1 MKERCV
7 AAVQRAAGREMN
19 QQEVKG
25 IEDRISRNMRQLA
38 RVDPAEW
45 QKMNQG
51 ERMDAAA
58 KASMAELMREA
69 EQQKFRIERM
79 IEVKDKLDRET
90 GGWEGGVLDAMKR
103 KIASVTDGR
112 GSFRSI
118 ETLATSIRT
127 DAMRQIQD
135 VFDALDPRMFGIF
148 ENDAGVVSF
157 TKALFGETKDIDPKI
172 VKAAQGWLD
181 VANGMRESFN
191 NVGGKIGKL
200 ENWVMPQHHSQMK
213 IVKAGV
219 DAWAEKVRP
228 MLDRSR
234 YVNED
239 GSMFSESQITIFLR
253 ESWETLATNGLN
265 KMEPGQVGNSM
276 MANRHAA
283 HREIHFKDADSHIA
297 YHTEFGDQPMLKT
310 MVDHIGS
317 LARDTAM
324 VEEFGPNPERMFEYL
339 RDRGIKEAATADPKN
354 IGRYQEQ
361 GVKLNNLWSFMSGQE
376 QPVAREW
383 LARLGDNTRN
393 FLVSTRLGGAVIS
406 SIADEGTI
414 AITAKMNNM
423 PYMQVFANELKGM
436 NLANTEELRQSRRAG
451 LALETMIG
459 DLNRWGQDNLGSTVT
474 SKLAHA
480 TMRASGLNAITDVRR
495 RAFGVTMMDSIGHL
509 TRGVDSLAKL
519 DEHDNRI
526 LLSKGIT
533 ENDWQVWRA
542 AQPEKWGGNDTVLTP
557 DAIYKIPD
565 EKIMHLM
572 GDLATMG
579 EAGSDA
585 FRLAA
590 NALRRDA
597 ALKLI
602 GTVAEEVDMAV
613 VTPKGIE
620 REMLGGGLQ
629 RGTWKGEL
637 TRSVFLF
644 KTTPIAVVYRHWKRA
659 LAQDT
664 NMGKAGYIAAL
675 MASTTLLGAFTMQL
689 KELVAGRDPKNLN
702 PLKGDNGAKN
712 WLAAFLQGGSFGI
725 YGDFIF
731 SGTTRH
737 ETSPVAAFLGPV
749 VGLFEQM
756 FNLTQGNLVQAAQ
769 GKDTKFGAELVRFGK
784 QNIPMANLWYTKA
797 ALDHLVFNN
806 LQELASPGYLAKTK
820 QRMQK
825 QFGQSFYWDPQTNDM
840 RAPDMGRMV
849 GQ

>member
-7 AAVQRAAGREMN
+7 AAVQRAAGREMTKAEI
-19 QQEVKG
+19 QG
-25 IEDRISRNMRQLA
+25 IEDRIQKNMRQLA
-38 RVDPAEW
+38 RRDPTAW
-45 QKMNQG
+45 QKLSEGQ
-51 ERMDAAA
+51 RLDKAAQ
-58 KASMAELMREA
+58 ASVSELMFEA
-69 EQQKFRIERM
+69 ERQKFRIERM
-79 IEVKDKLDRET
+79 IEAKDKLDRAT
-90 GGWEGGVLDAMKR
+90 GGWEGGRLDALKR
-103 KIASVTDGR
+103 LIGSVTDGK

-127 DAMRQIQD
+127 DAMRQLQD

-148 ENDAGVVSF
+148 ENDAGVVAF
-157 TKALFGETKDIDPKI
+157 TKALFGETKDIDPKV
-172 VKAAQGWLD
+172 VKAAQGWLQ
-181 VANGMRESFN
+181 VSNGMRESFN

-219 DAWAEKVRP
+219 EKWTETVRP

-239 GSMFSESQITIFLR
+239 GSLYTDNQITSFLR
-253 ESWETLATNGLN
+253 GAWETLATNGLN
-265 KMEPGQVGNSM
+265 SMEPGQVGNSM

-297 YHTEFGDQPMLKT
+297 YQGEYGDQPMLKT
-310 MVDHIGS
+310 MVDHIGT

-324 VEEFGPNPERMFEYL
+324 VESFGPNPDRMFEYL
-339 RDRGIKEAATADPKN
+339 RDTGIKEASIADPKN

-361 GVKLNNLWSFMSGQE
+361 GVKLNNLWTFMSGQE

-383 LARLGDNTRN
+383 LARLGDGTRN
-393 FLVSTRLGGAVIS
+393 FLVSTRLGSAVLS

-414 AITAKMNNM
+414 AITSKINNL
-423 PYMQVFANELKGM
+423 PYMQVFGNELRGM
-436 NLANTEELRQSRRAG
+436 NLGNKEELRQARRAG
-451 LALETMIG
+451 LAMDTMIG
-459 DLNRWGQDNLGSTVT
+459 DLNRWGQENLGSTVT

-480 TMRASGLNAITDVRR
+480 TLKASGMNAITDVRR

-509 TRGVDSLAKL
+509 TRDIDSLAKL

-526 LLSKGIT
+526 LLSKGISET
-533 ENDWQVWRA
+533 DWQVWRA
-542 AQPEKWGGNDTVLTP
+542 AEPEKWGGNDSVLTP

-572 GDLATMG
+572 GDMATMG
-579 EAGSDA
+579 QVGSEA
-585 FRLAA
+585 FMKEA
-590 NALRRDA
+590 NKLRRDA

-602 GTVAEEVDMAV
+602 GAVAEEVDMAV
-613 VTPKGIE
+613 VTPKAIE

-637 TRSVFLF
+637 TRSIFLF
-644 KTTPIAVVYRHWKRA
+644 KSTPIAVVYRHWKRA
-659 LAQDT
+659 LAQDS
-664 NMGKAGYIAAL
+664 NMGKAGYVAAL
-675 MASTTLLGAFTMQL
+675 VASTTLLGAFTMQV

-702 PLKGDNGAKN
+702 PMEGDHGVKN
-712 WLAAFLQGGSFGI
+712 WMQAFLQGGSFGI
-725 YGDFIF
+725 YGDFLF

-737 ETSPVAAFLGPV
+737 ETSPVGAFLGPV

-769 GKDTKFGAELVRFGK
+769 GKDTNVGAELVRFGK
-784 QNIPMANLWYTKA
+784 SNIPMANLWYAKA
-797 ALDHLVFNN
+797 ALDHLIFND
-806 LQELASPGYLAKTK
+806 LQEFASPGYMAGVKR
-820 QRMQK
+820 RMQK
-825 QFGQSFYWDPQTNDM
+825 DFGQSFYWDPASHDV